1 MNDPTMP
8 CRSASPGRLATGAS
22 LGTLKPSAEVLED
35 VALLLHQGAL
45 EAWAIADREGI
56 TSDLHYLGLGVY
68 LAQGNAVALLPPDHA
83 MSPSYPL
90 IGPPAQTHP
99 GHLVRSAETR
109 LRSIV
114 PDALPGLSSL
124 VLEVCDLAREFAD
137 HGY

>member
-1 MNDPTMP
+1 MP
-8 CRSASPGRLATGAS
+8 SSSASPGRLATGAS
-22 LGTLKPSAEVLED
+22 LDTLEPSVEVLED
-35 VALLLHQGAL
+35 VALLLLQGAL

-68 LAQGNAVALLPPDHA
+68 LAQGNAAALLPPDHA
-83 MSPSYPL
+83 MSHGYPL
-90 IGPPAQTHP
+90 IGPLAQTHP

-114 PDALPGLSSL
+114 PDALPGLSFL
-124 VLEVCDLAREFAD
+124 VLEVCDLAREFAE